1 MLTVRLAALML
12 SFEQRGDVEEGVD
25 GATVK
30 ILALILAASEED
42 VEASLRELVARG
54 VATFHPRMAS

>member
-12 SFEQRGDVEEGVD
+12 SFERRDIEEGVD

-30 ILALILAASEED
+30 VLAFILAVPEED

-54 VATFHPRMAS
+54 VVTFHPRMAS